1 MSEQSFASRVLRWYD
16 VHGRKGLP
24 WQEDITPYKVWLSEV
39 MLQQTQVS
47 TVKPYFEA
55 FLKAFPD
62 VQTLAA
68 ASEDEVLHLWSG
80 LGYYSRARNLHRA
93 AREVATRLNGEFPS
107 TLEELISLPGIGR
120 STAGAIRSSA
130 FQKRAAILDGNVKRV
145 LARHFAVEGWPG
157 KSSVLK
163 MLWALSE
170 DVTPDK
176 RSRAY
181 TQAIMD
187 LGALV
192 CTRSSPNCADC
203 PVQSSCLAYSRQTM
217 AQYPGKKPRKQLPV
231 HHTNML
237 VIKNQDGEVLL
248 EKRPPTGVWAG
259 LWSFPELREQGDVQ
273 TALLRSRKNGVIT
286 IGKQFRHTFSHFHL
300 DITPV
305 FGNIDM
311 LVEVQEP
318 SEQIWFDPASP
329 KKVGLA
335 APVSKLILMLENDD
349 FPVLK

>member
-1 MSEQSFASRVLRWYD
+1 MALAMHCEGCFDRTKAVSEQSFASRVLRWYD

-187 LGALV
+187 LGARIAPTAQFNHLA
-192 CTRSSPNCADC
+192 SPILGKPWPSIRAKSR
-203 PVQSSCLAYSRQTM
+203 VSSCLC
-217 AQYPGKKPRKQLPV
+217 
-231 HHTNML
+231 
-237 VIKNQDGEVLL
+237 
-248 EKRPPTGVWAG
+248 
-259 LWSFPELREQGDVQ
+259 
-273 TALLRSRKNGVIT
+273 T
-286 IGKQFRHTFSHFHL
+286 IPICL
-300 DITPV
+300 
-305 FGNIDM
+305 
-311 LVEVQEP
+311 
-318 SEQIWFDPASP
+318 
-329 KKVGLA
+329 
-335 APVSKLILMLENDD
+335 
-349 FPVLK
+349 